1 MFLTWTDFM
10 IIKNLNLYYK
20 IVIWFIFTNTVII
33 GMLNIF
39 FYNRYYNNLMENYG
53 SKANSSANVT
63 SDLLDLEKIIF
74 YKNSL
79 KIDEKY
85 REIIKGLDKIKVN
98 LTVDNLYVLFPID
111 KDNAIFIYDATEP
124 GDGIENSELERC
136 LLGKT
141 IEIDDLAKKIIAGGK
156 YVSSLEI
163 SNTKEYGYLASA
175 YAPIKNSQN
184 QTVAVVGVDISMNEI
199 ISRLTKYLIIS
210 ILASII
216 IVSLGF
222 LILFFVVK
230 RNVISPIKK
239 ISEISKNFAN
249 DDKINV
255 QLIDNISKDE
265 IGTLSK
271 SLNSMMINTK
281 NYLENIKKVTNEKEQ
296 ISAELNVATKIQK
309 SMIPHIFPAFPEL
322 KEIDLYA
329 VMKPAKQVG
338 GDFYDFFLIDKNH
351 LAFVIA
357 DVSGKGISAALFM
370 VIAKTLIKNEA
381 NLSKDPGTIFERVN
395 NQMCVNNELSM
406 FTTASLGIL
415 DLQNG
420 NLDFVNAG
428 HLNPIIK
435 FGSKKFKHFK
445 VKKHFVLAGMPNL
458 RYNAERVKLNPG
470 DIIYIYTDGVTEA
483 INSKNQFWGTKNL
496 IKILN
501 NIDVESA
508 KLKEVTEII
517 FDKIKFF
524 TNSSVQNDDITML
537 ILKYIGDKN

>member
-1 MFLTWTDFM
+1 
-10 IIKNLNLYYK
+10 
-20 IVIWFIFTNTVII
+20 
-33 GMLNIF
+33 
-39 FYNRYYNNLMENYG
+39 MENYG